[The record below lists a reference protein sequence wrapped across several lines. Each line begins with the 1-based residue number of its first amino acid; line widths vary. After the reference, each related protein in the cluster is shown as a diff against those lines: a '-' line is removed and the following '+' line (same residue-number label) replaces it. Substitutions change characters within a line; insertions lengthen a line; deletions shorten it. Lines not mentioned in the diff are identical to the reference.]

1 MRFGGFGEGAFRFF
15 EELAADNT
23 RDWWHAHRAWYDA
36 DVRGPLELMLEDLA
50 GEFGEAKVFRPNRD
64 TRFSKDKTPYKT
76 AAGAVVGTPYDGQSL
91 YVQVSADGLMTG
103 GGVFHGATDQ
113 LARLRAAIDDDGTG
127 AELEAILAAITGRK
141 GQVGARDQVK
151 TAPRG
156 YRADH
161 PRIELLRYKGLI
173 GWYDHAPRTW
183 MQTAEARTRVAEDW
197 RSLAPLNA
205 WLAENVGPTTEPP
218 RLRS

>member
-1 MRFGGFGEGAFRFF
+1 MRFRGFGEGAVRFF

-23 RDWWHAHRAWYDA
+23 REWWHAHRARYDS
-36 DVRGPLELMLEDLA
+36 DVRGPLELLLEDLA
-50 GEFGEAKVFRPNRD
+50 PEFGEAKVFRPNRD

-76 AAGAVVGTPYDGQSL
+76 AAGAVVGTPYEGHSL
-91 YVQVSADGLMTG
+91 YVQVSAEGMMTG

-127 AELEAILAAITGRK
+127 AELESILACITGRK

-156 YRADH
+156 YRSDH

-173 GWYDHAPRTW
+173 GWYDHPPRKW
-183 MQTAEARTRVAEDW
+183 MQTAEARDRVADDW
-197 RSLAPLNA
+197 RSLAPLNQ
-205 WLAENVGPTTEPP
+205 WLATNVGPTTEPP
-218 RLRS
+218 RSRS